1 MSRARVWRG
10 EAGGALNGAAFG
22 RRLRAAAWSWALS
35 ALAAALCMALS
46 FAAVATQANTATAT
60 GASAAAPV
68 WLERSF
74 EREGVGVHLRL
85 TPASAQA
92 TAAPPRAGD
101 PVRLELQLRRL
112 ADGQPLSNLPLGA
125 WLDHEVSVASG
136 AVPACGQRVASILGG
151 GLMQRPLLDLTG
163 YYVLTLDAEGS
174 VSALD
179 PAVRFAGRSS
189 LYAAVQLGGRPFD
202 WAKTGDDRLL
212 YVAVPER
219 REVVAIDLQEFAVRQ
234 RIAVAGRP
242 TRLALSPDGQQLW
255 IAQRGDAGE
264 AAPLAGQAPN
274 TAVPAAGSATA
285 ATTANAAADPAE
297 AERIDVYAIADG
309 RIETGYRLPP
319 GHHEIAFSDDGRYA
333 YVGSR
338 DSGRVSVIDNA
349 QGRLVREVELGGQP
363 LSLLYLPAQSQ
374 LWVVDGAQGAIHR
387 LGRGGAQIDRIALEP
402 GLGPARLTPDGRRVL
417 ALNPAQHRVH
427 VLAAADG
434 ALQRS
439 LTVSGRPYDLF
450 FTQRYAYIRPLET
463 EQVAML
469 SLASLER
476 EPTLQY
482 LPTGAQ
488 AVGAFAG
495 LPVASSMSENMEGAG
510 AFFAAPGERTVYH
523 YMEGMNAPD
532 SGIRAFGHTP
542 MAVAISRRG
551 LREHGRGRYSATFKL
566 PAQGRMVL
574 ALASESPRLRECL
587 AWNVEPAPRT
597 AAARPWTLHWRG
609 ASEQRVR
616 RGETAEFAL
625 SLQAAPGRTPPP
637 AAALVAWVVSGAG
650 GRAERWPL
658 LAGARDGEYFIRG
671 RMDRAGGY
679 FVHVREAGGAQA
691 AGGDV
696 PAALT
701 VE

>member
-1 MSRARVWRG
+1 MTG
-10 EAGGALNGAAFG
+10 AGGARGGRHAYAA
-22 RRLRAAAWSWALS
+22 RRRPAQAFAAS
-35 ALAAALCMALS
+35 LCMALS
-46 FAAVATQANTATAT
+46 FAAVAARADAPAASA
-60 GASAAAPV
+60 ASAAAPV

-74 EREGVGVHLRL
+74 EREGIGVHLRL
-85 TPASAQA
+85 SPASAQA
-92 TAAPPRAGD
+92 AAATPRAGD
-101 PVRLELQLRRL
+101 PVRLELELRRL

-202 WAKTGDDRLL
+202 WVKTGDDRLL

-255 IAQRGDAGE
+255 IAQRGDAG
-264 AAPLAGQAPN
+264 AAPPPAGGPSVAGARV
-274 TAVPAAGSATA
+274 AVAAIAAASPAASSPADA
-285 ATTANAAADPAE
+285 ATTRAAADPAD

-349 QGRLVREVELGGQP
+349 EGRLAREVELGGQP

-402 GLGPARLTPDGRRVL
+402 GLGPARPTPDGRRVL

-434 ALQRS
+434 ALERS
-439 LTVSGRPYDLF
+439 LTVSGRPFDLF
-450 FTQRYAYIRPLET
+450 FSQRYAYIRPLDT

-476 EPTLQY
+476 EPTVQY

-625 SLQAAPGRTPPP
+625 SLEAAPGRTPPP

-658 LAGARDGEYFIRG
+658 LAGARAGEYRIRG
-671 RMDRAGGY
+671 SMERAGGY

>member
-1 MSRARVWRG
+1 
-10 EAGGALNGAAFG
+10 
-22 RRLRAAAWSWALS
+22 
-35 ALAAALCMALS
+35 MALS
-46 FAAVATQANTATAT
+46 FAVAARADAPA
-60 GASAAAPV
+60 ASAAPV

-74 EREGVGVHLRL
+74 EREGIGVHLRL
-85 TPASAQA
+85 SPASAQA
-92 TAAPPRAGD
+92 AAATPRAGD
-101 PVRLELQLRRL
+101 PVRLELELRRL

-202 WAKTGDDRLL
+202 WVKTGDDRLL

-219 REVVAIDLQEFAVRQ
+219 REVVAIDLQEFAVRK

-255 IAQRGDAGE
+255 IAQRGDAG
-264 AAPLAGQAPN
+264 AAEPSAGGP
-274 TAVPAAGSATA
+274 PAAGARAAVAVAAASSAANSPADA
-285 ATTANAAADPAE
+285 ATTRAAADPAD

-349 QGRLVREVELGGQP
+349 EGRLAREVELGGQP

-387 LGRGGAQIDRIALEP
+387 LGRGGAQIDRIGLEP
-402 GLGPARLTPDGRRVL
+402 GLGPARPTPDGRRVL

-434 ALQRS
+434 ALERS
-439 LTVSGRPYDLF
+439 LTVSGRPFDLF
-450 FTQRYAYIRPLET
+450 FSQRYAYIRPLDT

-476 EPTLQY
+476 EPEVQY

-597 AAARPWTLHWRG
+597 AAARPWTLHWLG

-625 SLQAAPGRTPPP
+625 SLEAAPGRTPPP

-658 LAGARDGEYFIRG
+658 LAGARAGEYRIRG
-671 RMDRAGGY
+671 SMDRAGGY

>member
-1 MSRARVWRG
+1 MTG
-10 EAGGALNGAAFG
+10 AGGARGG
-22 RRLRAAAWSWALS
+22 RRPYAARRLPARAFAAS
-35 ALAAALCMALS
+35 LCMALS
-46 FAAVATQANTATAT
+46 FAAVAARVDAPAASA
-60 GASAAAPV
+60 ASAAAPV

-74 EREGVGVHLRL
+74 EREGIGVHLRL
-85 TPASAQA
+85 SPASAQA
-92 TAAPPRAGD
+92 AAAMPRAGD
-101 PVRLELQLRRL
+101 PVRLELELRRL

-202 WAKTGDDRLL
+202 WVKTGDDRLL

-255 IAQRGDAGE
+255 IAQRGDAG
-264 AAPLAGQAPN
+264 AAEPSAGGPSAASARA
-274 TAVPAAGSATA
+274 AVAVAAASSAADSPADA
-285 ATTANAAADPAE
+285 ATTRAAADPAD

-319 GHHEIAFSDDGRYA
+319 GHHEIAFSDDDRYA

-349 QGRLVREVELGGQP
+349 EGRLAREVELGGQP

-402 GLGPARLTPDGRRVL
+402 GLGPARPTPDGRRVL

-434 ALQRS
+434 ALERS
-439 LTVSGRPYDLF
+439 LTVSGRPFDLF
-450 FTQRYAYIRPLET
+450 FSQRYAYIRPLDT

-476 EPTLQY
+476 EPAVQY

-597 AAARPWTLHWRG
+597 AAARPWTLHWLG

-625 SLQAAPGRTPPP
+625 SLEAAPGRTPPP

-658 LAGARDGEYFIRG
+658 LAGARAGEYRIRG
-671 RMDRAGGY
+671 SMDRAGGY

>member
-1 MSRARVWRG
+1 MKSRRQAA
-10 EAGGALNGAAFG
+10 AGRACALGWAAALAFAASPLAFAAQGSPAAGAE
-22 RRLRAAAWSWALS
+22 RAAAPAY
-35 ALAAALCMALS
+35 
-46 FAAVATQANTATAT
+46 
-60 GASAAAPV
+60 
-68 WLERSF
+68 LERSF
-74 EREGVGVHLRL
+74 EREGIGVRLRIE
-85 TPASAQA
+85 PASAQA
-92 TAAPPRAGD
+92 AATPRAGD
-101 PVRLELQLRRL
+101 PVRLELELRRL
-112 ADGQPLSNLPLGA
+112 ADGQPLSNLPVGA

-136 AVPACGQRVASILGG
+136 AVPACGQRVASILGA

-174 VSALD
+174 VSVLD
-179 PAVRFAGRSS
+179 PAVRFAGRTS
-189 LYAAVQLGGRPFD
+189 LYAAVALGGRPFD
-202 WAKTGDDRLL
+202 WVKTGDDRLL
-212 YVAVPER
+212 YVALPER
-219 REVVAIDLQEFAVRQ
+219 REVVAIDLQELAVRQ

-255 IAQRGDAGE
+255 IAQRGADE
-264 AAPLAGQAPN
+264 AAP
-274 TAVPAAGSATA
+274 TASDRRATDA
-285 ATTANAAADPAE
+285 SAADADH
-297 AERIDVYAIADG
+297 ERVDVYAIADG
-309 RIETGYRLPP
+309 RIETGYRLAP

-333 YVGSR
+333 YASSR
-338 DSGRVSVIDNA
+338 DSGRLSVIDNA
-349 QGRLVREVELGGQP
+349 AGRVVREVELGGQP

-374 LWVVDGAQGAIHR
+374 LWAVDGAQGAIHR

-434 ALQRS
+434 ALERS

-450 FTQRYAYIRPLET
+450 FSPRYAYIRPLDT

-476 EPTLQY
+476 EPALQY

-488 AVGAFAG
+488 AIGAFAG
-495 LPVASSMSENMEGAG
+495 LPVASSMSENMERAG

-532 SGIRAFGHTP
+532 SSIRAYGHTP

-587 AWNVEPAPRT
+587 AWNVEPAPRS
-597 AAARPWTLHWRG
+597 AAARPWTLHWLG
-609 ASEQRVR
+609 AGEQRVR

-625 SLQAAPGRTPPP
+625 SLQPAPGRAAPP

-650 GRAERWPL
+650 GLVERWPL
-658 LAGARDGEYFIRG
+658 QAGARAGEYRVRG
-671 RMDRAGGY
+671 RIDRAGGY
-679 FVHVREAGGAQA
+679 FVHVREAGGAHAA
-691 AGGDV
+691 AGEV